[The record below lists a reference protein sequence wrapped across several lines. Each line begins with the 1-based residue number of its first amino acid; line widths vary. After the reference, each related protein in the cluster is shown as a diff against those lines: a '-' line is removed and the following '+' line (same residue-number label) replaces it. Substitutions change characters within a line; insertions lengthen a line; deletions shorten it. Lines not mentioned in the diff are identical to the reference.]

1 MAQMLQELV
10 FLYMGIAGPTDRE
23 PVIGG
28 EIGRAAQ
35 RLIDIVDAFASG
47 AFVPNQEKDELTYAL
62 QTLEH
67 PGRTQGKGLI
77 SWQHGF
83 PKDAATY
90 RSRQQRKDEEAER
103 IRMLE
108 EAVLQ
113 SRERELNMELR
124 MQEEIK
130 QQVALQMSSQRQSST
145 SEHAVN
151 ISPLAKKQ
159 LRFH

>member
-1 MAQMLQELV
+1 
-10 FLYMGIAGPTDRE
+10 MGIAGPTDRE

>member
-1 MAQMLQELV
+1 
-10 FLYMGIAGPTDRE
+10 MGIAGPTDRE

-67 PGRTQGKGLI
+67 PGRTRGKGLI